1 MIRRHHALVRLL
13 ARLLQA
19 AGYHVTEETWEP
31 RWDRPKLDRRGNQ
44 EVDAEGNPQ
53 WVRAR
58 LDLRLMAPPEEPLV
72 YGDVVVSHPGAP
84 SNARAAAETDG
95 ATARKAAL
103 KKARRY
109 PPEEVP
115 NARLVALAVE
125 TGGRWDPDAVDFLKK
140 AAGRAAQRH
149 QGLSSL
155 EGGGAAAV
163 FATWLRQ
170 LACTLQRANVAA
182 LRGAAAAGARAEA
195 SALRAAGERGSEA
208 AEEEEEEDEDEN
220 DWLLEQIEELLVG
233 AKAAAGA

>member
-1 MIRRHHALVRLL
+1 
-13 ARLLQA
+13 
-19 AGYHVTEETWEP
+19 
-31 RWDRPKLDRRGNQ
+31 
-44 EVDAEGNPQ
+44 
-53 WVRAR
+53 
-58 LDLRLMAPPEEPLV
+58 MAPPEEPLV

-84 SNARAAAETDG
+84 SHARAAAETDG

-103 KKARRY
+103 KKAGRY

-125 TGGRWDPDAVDFLKK
+125 TGGRWDPDALDFLKK

-182 LRGAAAAGARAEA
+182 LRGAAAAGARTEA

-208 AEEEEEEDEDEN
+208 AE
-220 DWLLEQIEELLVG
+220 G
-233 AKAAAGA
+233 